1 MGLDC
6 PSVGSPVR
14 CLLRIVLSAR
24 VLTTALPRV
33 RLFLSVSV
41 CVFDVEDVRQAGGL
55 VRVRQGF
62 ATSVR
67 VKVAGLNCSVES
79 PVRLLSRLVLSVNWL
94 TSGLPCKGILFMAE
108 LSGTPGVGV
117 VGIPGLVGSLLSDDS
132 GLLSLLSVCLGQL
145 EAEEK
150 ER

>member
-1 MGLDC
+1 ML
-6 PSVGSPVR
+6 
-14 CLLRIVLSAR
+14 
-24 VLTTALPRV
+24 
-33 RLFLSVSV
+33 LFLSVSV

-55 VRVRQGF
+55 VRVQQGF

-67 VKVAGLNCSVES
+67 AKVAGLNCSTVES

>member
-1 MGLDC
+1 ML
-6 PSVGSPVR
+6 
-14 CLLRIVLSAR
+14 
-24 VLTTALPRV
+24 
-33 RLFLSVSV
+33 LFLSVFV
-41 CVFDVEDVRQAGGL
+41 CVFNVRDVRQAGGL

-94 TSGLPCKGILFMAE
+94 TSELPCKGILFMAE

-145 EAEEK
+145 KAEEK